1 MYDDYILS
9 EEYDVLK
16 ETVADILNGEDETTN
31 IEELVDHIQEIYEDG
46 KLSARQYD
54 ELMDYVHEML
64 LERTNGQKRN
74 CRNNGWFAARYCN

>member
-9 EEYDVLK
+9 EEYDALK

-31 IEELVDHIQEIYEDG
+31 IEELADHIQEIYEDG

-54 ELMDYVHEML
+54 ELMDYVQEML
-64 LERTNGQKRN
+64 
-74 CRNNGWFAARYCN
+74 